1 MNQAFDPINASII
14 QDNLGEPYDGEATIS
29 LAPEDVI
36 DGHAAAAQP
45 ARRSFLL
52 PTVAASLVLLAGI
65 GGGAYYVKG
74 TANPEPEGFSPAAT
88 ETALPV
94 TQNPDGTQG
103 ALAAA
108 PTDAL
113 APANPF
119 EPAAASAPVE
129 AVAAP
134 AMATDATAVAGQ
146 GQTPAPAGTQEQAL
160 SPTSP
165 LPAELAAI
173 AAGAAPTVPVAA
185 PAAAP
190 QVAPAPPAA
199 SVVEPPPKAVPVEAP
214 APVKKPAPKPTPT
227 REAAPVTKAAAAK
240 PAPARAE
247 ATRKIVTKPVE
258 QAPAEASAGEA
269 VKPLIVMTAQQ
280 IGLKALTRDGLV
292 VASAAGTDTKT
303 YRQGSVLPS
312 GERVELL
319 DATAMVIVTDRNVI
333 RIKP

>member
-14 QDNLGEPYDGEATIS
+14 QDNLGEPYGGEATIS

-36 DGHAAAAQP
+36 DGHAAAVQP
-45 ARRSFLL
+45 ARRSLLL

-65 GGGAYYVKG
+65 GGGAYYVMG
-74 TANPEPEGFSPAAT
+74 TADPEPEGFSPAAT
-88 ETALPV
+88 ETALPGP
-94 TQNPDGTQG
+94 QNPDAAQG

-119 EPAAASAPVE
+119 EPTAASAPM
-129 AVAAP
+129 AAAAMP
-134 AMATDATAVAGQ
+134 ALAANAPVVAGQ
-146 GQTPAPAGTQEQAL
+146 GQTPAPVETHE
-160 SPTSP
+160 PTLPPASP

-173 AAGAAPTVPVAA
+173 ASGAAPIVPAAA

-190 QVAPAPPAA
+190 QTAPVPQAA
-199 SVVEPPPKAVPVEAP
+199 SVVEPPPKAAPVDAP

-227 REAAPVTKAAAAK
+227 REAAPVAKAAAAK
-240 PAPARAE
+240 PAPAKAE

-258 QAPAEASAGEA
+258 QAPVAASAGEA

-319 DATAMVIVTDRNVI
+319 DAAAMVIVTDRNVI

>member
-14 QDNLGEPYDGEATIS
+14 QDNLGEPYGGEATIS

-65 GGGAYYVKG
+65 GGAAYYVMG

-94 TQNPDGTQG
+94 TQNLDAAQG

-119 EPAAASAPVE
+119 DPAAASAPVE
-129 AVAAP
+129 AVAAE
-134 AMATDATAVAGQ
+134 AAAVAGHS
-146 GQTPAPAGTQEQAL
+146 PAPARTPEQDL
-160 SPTSP
+160 SPASP

-173 AAGAAPTVPVAA
+173 AAGAAPIVQVAA
-185 PAAAP
+185 PQTVPAP
-190 QVAPAPPAA
+190 QAA
-199 SVVEPPPKAVPVEAP
+199 GVVEPPPKAVPVEAP
-214 APVKKPAPKPTPT
+214 APVKRPAPKATPT
-227 REAAPVTKAAAAK
+227 REAAPVAKAAAAK

-247 ATRKIVTKPVE
+247 VTRKIVTKPVE
-258 QAPAEASAGEA
+258 QAPVEASSREA

>member
-36 DGHAAAAQP
+36 DRHAGAAQP

-65 GGGAYYVKG
+65 GGAAYYVMG

-94 TQNPDGTQG
+94 TQNPDAAQG

-108 PTDAL
+108 PTDKL

-119 EPAAASAPVE
+119 EPAAATAPVD
-129 AVAAP
+129 AVAVPTVA
-134 AMATDATAVAGQ
+134 ADATVVAGQ
-146 GQTPAPAGTQEQAL
+146 GQGQGPAGTPQLAL
-160 SPTSP
+160 SSASP

-173 AAGAAPTVPVAA
+173 AAGAAPTAPVAA
-185 PAAAP
+185 PQA
-190 QVAPAPPAA
+190 APAPQAA

-214 APVKKPAPKPTPT
+214 APVKKPAPKPTPI
-227 REAAPVTKAAAAK
+227 REAAPVAKAAAVK
-240 PAPARAE
+240 PAPAGAE

-258 QAPAEASAGEA
+258 QAPVEASAGEA

>member
-45 ARRSFLL
+45 ARRSLLL

-88 ETALPV
+88 ETVLPV
-94 TQNPDGTQG
+94 TQNPDGAQG

-129 AVAAP
+129 AVTAP
-134 AMATDATAVAGQ
+134 AVAADATAVVGQ
-146 GQTPAPAGTQEQAL
+146 GQTPAPAPAGTSEQAL
-160 SPTSP
+160 SPASP

-190 QVAPAPPAA
+190 QVAPAPQAA

-214 APVKKPAPKPTPT
+214 APVKKPAPTPT
-227 REAAPVTKAAAAK
+227 REAAPRAKAAAAK

-258 QAPAEASAGEA
+258 QAPVEASAGEA